1 MARSGR
7 IERCGLTAFINQ
19 VKAHSA
25 KEIAAGDAQALID
38 EATAL
43 SQSLGCGG

>member
-1 MARSGR
+1 
-7 IERCGLTAFINQ
+7 LTAFINQ

-25 KEIAAGDAQALID
+25 KEIAAGDAQALTD

-43 SQSLGCGG
+43 SQSPGLRGL